1 VSDDVYAQV
10 MGALGQVAAPDST
23 GKKNKDPMVWIGSR
37 PKNYAGGQAVVDR
50 EVMSADMMQQ
60 KVLSAGARRDPGY
73 YSLANQLLK
82 SNFLTASSARYPGGV
97 ASGLGNAI
105 NVYQAYQADGGKMNF
120 PQWLDWFSGTAEG
133 EDRSGRGRRRG
144 GGAYMGPVE
153 SVTVQAESDVRATAD
168 AVAMEMLGR
177 GVSDAEFKRILNRTR
192 KAEQAQPQVT
202 TPMGPGRQV
211 TEQGLSTEGRQDIV
225 QNIIAKKPEYQEF
238 QKATTLMSW
247 FDRALQER
255 MQ

>member
-133 EDRSGRGRRRG
+133 EDRSGRGSRG
-144 GGAYMGPVE
+144 GRAPAYDGPME
-153 SVTVQAESDVRATAD
+153 SVQVAAETDI
-168 AVAMEMLGR
+168 VAMAQAS
-177 GVSDAEFKRILNRTR
+177 GVGYGS
-192 KAEQAQPQVT
+192 
-202 TPMGPGRQV
+202 G
-211 TEQGLSTEGRQDIV
+211 
-225 QNIIAKKPEYQEF
+225 
-238 QKATTLMSW
+238 
-247 FDRALQER
+247 
-255 MQ
+255 